1 MTISTWKQKQKEGDI
16 EYVEQDISALRLRT
30 QTHHVQWTI
39 QGEQDFPAK
48 ACHITAS
55 PYILYYIGNLE
66 LLQMSILGIVGPRK
80 HSAYAT
86 QVLQKLFSSA
96 KNHSPLPQSF
106 SQRPPQ
112 KNHPQADFLFCCSL
126 RFRFLA

>member
-96 KNHSPLPQSF
+96 KNHHIATISG
-106 SQRPPQ
+106 
-112 KNHPQADFLFCCSL
+112 
-126 RFRFLA
+126 